1 MAQAYTGILLPGRP
15 SVRLLC
21 CCHNKIQACGEE
33 VLMDAQTKSTPLYKT
48 RKNLLRSWLFPR
60 GSTLGRWA
68 YTMQRVSGVGVSLYF
83 VAHIIETGNV
93 VGGLSVWGVPAYDI
107 AKNSWNSTVDFLE
120 NPLFDLG
127 LVIIGFLLTF
137 HTFNGVRL
145 FFSELGYGIGKPA
158 RPDYPYKPRS
168 QNTIQDLMVWISAVL
183 AALAAVYALTVLF
196 G

>member
-1 MAQAYTGILLPGRP
+1 
-15 SVRLLC
+15 
-21 CCHNKIQACGEE
+21 
-33 VLMDAQTKSTPLYKT
+33 
-48 RKNLLRSWLFPR
+48 
-60 GSTLGRWA
+60 
-68 YTMQRVSGVGVSLYF
+68 MQRVSGVGVSLYF